1 MPLLIDRDGQ
11 TTTFV
16 RKSLKSSSYDEK
28 WLQQLLFERPEL
40 LTMETGERGIIP
52 ICRELPL
59 KGSGSTVFLDL
70 FCVRDDGKP
79 VLVECKL
86 WRNPQARREVIGQI
100 LEYASLLRGL
110 TFSDLEAIVGPKLS
124 GNTRNPIF
132 AVAQSLKPTL
142 LEKEF
147 VDACHGYLS
156 RGEFEL
162 IIAGDGIRSGIT
174 GIKELLESR
183 GGLASRLRLVEIDI
197 FESEQGDILVQAAVQ
212 AKTRTVQVTIGSSGE
227 TLVPEADL
235 IDESVPS
242 IGGKPSA
249 WKKQSIQF
257 WQRFVEELHL
267 DHPDQQPA
275 KRHGSWNA
283 RLPFPS
289 PGKYIGVWREKSENT
304 LGVYLCCNDSDEG
317 RVFYRSLVDDLVA
330 LEEEIDHALIHDDHS
345 SYNTTP
351 FIMLKNMDFVVDD
364 KAQEIAQLDFLK
376 KYANRF
382 VNVFRRRLPKTN

>member
-1 MPLLIDRDGQ
+1 MPLLIDRDGKK
-11 TTTFV
+11 TTFV
-16 RKSLKSSSYDEK
+16 PKSLMSSSYDEK
-28 WLQQLLFERPEL
+28 WLQQLLFERPEIL
-40 LTMETGERGIIP
+40 MAETGERAIIP

-70 FCVRDDGKP
+70 FCVRDDAKP

-100 LEYASLLRGL
+100 LEYASLLQGL

-124 GNTRNPIF
+124 VNSRNPIF
-132 AVAQSLKPTL
+132 AVAQSLKPAL
-142 LEKEF
+142 VEKEF

-156 RGEFEL
+156 RGEFDL

-197 FESEQGDILVQAAVQ
+197 FESEQGDVLIQSAVQ
-212 AKTRTVQVTIGSSGE
+212 AKTRTVQVTIGSSGQ
-227 TLVPEADL
+227 TLVPEAHL
-235 IDESVPS
+235 VDESVPEVS
-242 IGGKPSA
+242 GKPSA
-249 WKKQSIQF
+249 WKEQSIQF
-257 WQRFVEELHL
+257 WKRFVEELHL

-283 RLPFPS
+283 RLPFPN
-289 PGKYIGVWREKSENT
+289 PGKYIGVWREKSEHT

-317 RVFYRSLVDDLVA
+317 RAFYRSLVDDLAA
-330 LEEEIDHALIHDDHS
+330 LEEEIGHSLIHDDHS

-351 FIMLKNMDFVVDD
+351 FIMLKNTDFVVDD

-382 VNVFRRRLPKTN
+382 VNAFRRRLAMTN